1 MTTEQLE
8 IRPHHERQRPAQAGQ
23 PWSRPLWIIAGCALI
38 VILRLGRDAFVPLAL
53 AVLLAFVFSGLVE
66 TLRGW
71 HIPRAISAAVL
82 LLLVA
87 LAIGGTLDA
96 VATPAQQ
103 WLQSAPRVLRTIEQ
117 RIRPAQSLL
126 RRLDYIS
133 RRASALASPEGE
145 STGTLAVTA
154 QAPASITPLGIFAAT
169 GLFALS
175 AITVAA
181 FAFLMLAAGPS
192 TLARMSSLLGR
203 DVHAIRALQI
213 IDAIRREVG
222 RYYGTLALLN
232 LAFGTVA
239 GVVMWQLGM
248 PNPVLWGVVAGVLHF
263 IPYLGPAV
271 TAAILTLVALV
282 TFNSNAHVLLVTAVY
297 VGMAAIE
304 GNIVE
309 PWLLGRRLNLNPILV
324 LLALW
329 LGGWLWGVAGM
340 VLALPMLLALKV
352 ATRRGT
358 RPVTQTRAAASAA
371 DESALDHVVAGR
383 ADVRREHEAA
393 RVEHGAGVGE
403 HSGTAAHH

>member
-1 MTTEQLE
+1 
-8 IRPHHERQRPAQAGQ
+8 
-23 PWSRPLWIIAGCALI
+23 
-38 VILRLGRDAFVPLAL
+38 
-53 AVLLAFVFSGLVE
+53 
-66 TLRGW
+66 
-71 HIPRAISAAVL
+71 
-82 LLLVA
+82 
-87 LAIGGTLDA
+87 
-96 VATPAQQ
+96 
-103 WLQSAPRVLRTIEQ
+103 
-117 RIRPAQSLL
+117 
-126 RRLDYIS
+126 
-133 RRASALASPEGE
+133 
-145 STGTLAVTA
+145 
-154 QAPASITPLGIFAAT
+154 
-169 GLFALS
+169 
-175 AITVAA
+175 
-181 FAFLMLAAGPS
+181 MLAAGPS

-239 GVVMWQLGM
+239 GAVMWQLGM

-282 TFNSNAHVLLVTAVY
+282 TFNSNAHVLLITAVY

-309 PWLLGRRLNLNPILV
+309 PWFLGRRLNLNPILV

-340 VLALPMLLALKV
+340 VLALPLLLALKV

-358 RPVTQTRAAASAA
+358 RPLAQTRATASAA

-383 ADVRREHEAA
+383 TDVRRDHEPA
-393 RVEHGAGVGE
+393 RVEHGAGIGE
-403 HSGTAAHH
+403 HGGTAAHH